1 MKRKQIFEKISRSF
15 ELLGNS
21 LRLNIFLKILSE
33 GCDCDI
39 DTQKGYTG
47 NCVTGVMKELRIPQ
61 STASSYI
68 KDLEN
73 GGLIECKKNGKYV
86 YCRPKRE
93 ALIAL
98 KSFID
103 GSISQLRYK

>member
-1 MKRKQIFEKISRSF
+1 MKRKELFENIAKSF
-15 ELLGNS
+15 ELLGNP
-21 LRLNIFLKILSE
+21 LRLQIFLKILSE

-39 DTQKGYTG
+39 DTQKGFTG
-47 NCVTGVMKELRIPQ
+47 NCVTGVMKDLKIPQ

-68 KDLEN
+68 KDLER

-93 ALIAL
+93 TLLSL

-103 GSISQLRYK
+103 TGISQLRYK